1 MFDRIRNEIT
11 SRWRAL
17 FDRDGRHAELQN
29 EVHLHLEMETEELIR
44 QGVAPAEA
52 RRRAAAEFGAVPKV
66 MEECREEWGFS
77 WIEDTLRDLRFGLRS
92 LLHAPRFS
100 VAAILSLSLGLTA
113 TLLVYALVEAVVLR
127 PIPLKESDQLVRL
140 WELTPEGNRFSTS
153 DLNVVDWRERATLL
167 EDVAFHDFTS
177 PALLL
182 ELGEV
187 NRRVVGTPVSGNYFR
202 VLGVDML
209 HGRSWTDEETGPGTD
224 NRSVVASYEL
234 WRSLFAGEDFDDPKI
249 RLGGEQWRILG
260 VTPPGFR
267 FGPVSDLWLP
277 ETLNLERARGD
288 HRLSALARIAPGVSV
303 EAAEEQIVGI
313 AEDLSTTFPEDQGN
327 WSAELQPI
335 RDWVVGPQ
343 ATRTSYALAGS
354 VVLLLILAC
363 ISVSGLL
370 MARATARRDEM
381 ALRRALG
388 AGRGRLIR
396 QLLAESSWIGLAG
409 VAIGWALASVS
420 LPFVRT
426 AAGSALPRI
435 DEMTLSPV
443 ALLVALVAMLT
454 TTFGVGLL
462 PAWRASASAAGS
474 RRGLSSDNRVR
485 SLLVVCQMAL
495 ALVLVACCLTLV
507 TSYQRLNAVDP
518 GFEIEGLR
526 AGHVSLTGE
535 RYSEQSTAVRDFY
548 TQVLETLNETPGIES
563 AGASTLRPFVGF
575 DLHNT
580 VGQPDWQ
587 DKSTFI
593 PVLWRAVMPG
603 TFRTMGLP
611 LLAGRDFQE
620 QEGELVTIVSASL
633 AKQLYGTLDVI
644 GEPVR
649 WIAPQGPVSTIVGVV
664 ADVRDLDPT
673 APIRPTYYWSE
684 RQMGWPGMS
693 LIVRSELD
701 SATLQGVVHEA
712 IRSIDSTLPPVEL
725 HSTER
730 DLAEVI
736 STSKLSTTVF
746 TVFASFAF
754 LIAIVGLYGLI
765 AFTAASRRAEIGLRI
780 ALGSRPAAVSSL
792 FVRQAVVLVAIGAGV
807 GLGALLLVARPLS
820 ELLFETSSL
829 EPLVL
834 FATVV
839 LFGVA
844 AVLASVGPA
853 LRVARRDPVRHL
865 REA

>member
-1 MFDRIRNEIT
+1 MFDRFRTEIA

-17 FDRDGRHAELQN
+17 FDRDGRRAELED
-29 EVHLHLEMETEELIR
+29 EVRMHLEMETEDLVR
-44 QGVAPAEA
+44 RGVEPAEA

-66 MEECREEWGFS
+66 LEECREEWGFS
-77 WIEDTLRDLRFGLRS
+77 WIEDTTRDMRFGLRS
-92 LLHAPRFS
+92 LLRAPRFS
-100 VAAILSLSLGLTA
+100 GAAVLSLGLGLAA

-127 PIPLKESDQLVRL
+127 PLPLEESDRLVRL

-153 DLNVVDWRERATLL
+153 DLNVVDFRQRATLL
-167 EDVAFHDFTS
+167 DGIAFHDFTS

-187 NRRVVGTPVSGNYFR
+187 NRRVVATPVSGNYFR
-202 VLGVDML
+202 VLGVEML
-209 HGRSWTDEETGPGTD
+209 HGRSWTDAETAPGTAH
-224 NRSVVASYEL
+224 RSVVIGYDL
-234 WRSLFAGEDFDDPKI
+234 WRSLFSGDFDDPEI
-249 RLGGEQWRILG
+249 RLGGERWRVLG

-267 FGPVSDLWLP
+267 FGPTADLWLP
-277 ETLNLERARGD
+277 ETLNLDRNRGD
-288 HRLSALARIAPGVSV
+288 HRLSALARLAEGATV
-303 EAAEEQIVGI
+303 ESAEEQILGI
-313 AEDLSTTFPEDQGN
+313 AAELASTYPEQKG
-327 WSAELQPI
+327 WSGELQPI
-335 RDWVVGPQ
+335 QDWAIGPH

-370 MARATARRDEM
+370 MARSTARRDEM

-396 QLLAESSWIGLAG
+396 QLLAESAWIGLAG
-409 VAIGWALASVS
+409 VVIGWILASTS
-420 LPFVRT
+420 LPFVRS

-443 ALLVALVAMLT
+443 ALAVALVAMLT

-485 SLLVVCQMAL
+485 SMLVVCQMAL

-518 GFEIEGLR
+518 GFEIAGLR

-535 RYSEQSTAVRDFY
+535 RYSEQSRAVRDFY
-548 TQVLETLNETPGIES
+548 TEVLETLNSTPGIES

-580 VGQPDWQ
+580 VGKPDWQ
-587 DKSTFI
+587 DKSSFL

-611 LLAGRDFQE
+611 LLAGRDFE
-620 QEGELVTIVSASL
+620 DEEGELVTIVSASL
-633 AKQLYGTLDVI
+633 AEQLYGTLDVI
-644 GEPVR
+644 GKPVR
-649 WIAPQGPVSTIVGVV
+649 WIYPQGPVSTIVGVV

-684 RQMGWPGMS
+684 RQMGWPGMA
-693 LIVRSELD
+693 LLVRSELD

-712 IRSIDSTLPPVEL
+712 VRSVDSTLPPVEL

-730 DLAEVI
+730 DLADVI

-746 TVFASFAF
+746 TVFAGFAF

-792 FVRQAVVLVAIGAGV
+792 FVRQAVGLVAIGAVV

-834 FATVV
+834 FATVI

-844 AVLASVGPA
+844 AVVASVGPA